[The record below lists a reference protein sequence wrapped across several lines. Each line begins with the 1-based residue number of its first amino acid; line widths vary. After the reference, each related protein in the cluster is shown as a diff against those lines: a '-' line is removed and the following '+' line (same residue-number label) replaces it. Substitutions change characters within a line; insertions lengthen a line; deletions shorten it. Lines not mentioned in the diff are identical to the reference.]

1 MTSYND
7 LEIYKGSLNLF
18 FKVHN
23 LSLQL
28 PKYELYEL
36 GSQVRRSANSINSN
50 IVEGFGRR
58 RYKPEFVRFLIFA
71 QASNDETISHLS
83 KISKLYPDFEDQ
95 TSSLLDSYNILGAQ
109 INKFIQ
115 YVETSWRS

>member
-1 MTSYND
+1 MNSYID
-7 LEIYKGSLNLF
+7 LEIYNSSLDLF
-18 FKVHN
+18 FKVHS
-23 LSLQL
+23 LSLLL

-58 RYKPEFVRFLIFA
+58 RYKSEFVRFLIFA
-71 QASNDETISHLS
+71 QASNDETISHLC
-83 KISKLYPDFEDQ
+83 KINKLYPDFEDH
-95 TSSLLDSYNILGAQ
+95 TSGLLESYNILGAQ

-115 YVETSWRS
+115 YVETSWRT